1 MEGALSNHHDRLL
14 FRRYEML
21 MIIDKG
27 SEPDLNERIRRAFRA
42 TDDLAAEGM
51 KIYDAYARGGIE
63 VLYEN
68 LIDNAAT
75 PDDLIRNLM
84 DFTEDWNSRF
94 LSAVE
99 EVDLDRLLKR

>member
-1 MEGALSNHHDRLL
+1 MNSKPKRILL
-14 FRRYEML
+14 RISSVLML
-21 MIIDKG
+21 
-27 SEPDLNERIRRAFRA
+27 
-42 TDDLAAEGM
+42 LAALPM
-51 KIYDAYARGGIE
+51 
-63 VLYEN
+63 LLWCLN

>member
-1 MEGALSNHHDRLL
+1 
-14 FRRYEML
+14 ML

-27 SEPDLNERIRRAFRA
+27 SEPDLNERVRRAFRA
-42 TDDLAAEGM
+42 TDDLTAEGM